1 MISFLSS
8 AVILMYEAC
17 DVMWELWR
25 EGGRGGFFIHVFV
38 IAKGCYMS
46 EAARGGKAR
55 ESFASVCLNTFEVS
69 LMFFGLF
76 FAHFNTCRQLL

>member
-1 MISFLSS
+1 M
-8 AVILMYEAC
+8 
-17 DVMWELWR
+17 MWELWR